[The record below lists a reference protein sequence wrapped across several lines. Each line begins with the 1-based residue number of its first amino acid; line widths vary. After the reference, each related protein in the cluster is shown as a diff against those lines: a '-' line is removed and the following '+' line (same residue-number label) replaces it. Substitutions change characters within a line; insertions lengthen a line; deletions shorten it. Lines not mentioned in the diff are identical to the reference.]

1 MSLPDQTTGCQAA
14 GGSPRRSNPSA
25 TNTAAPSAS
34 AAFPTVLCS
43 FGFMLSLAPSLR
55 FDTGLTTAHLLSA
68 TAMILRRWQNTHPPE
83 GNRLKT
89 RAQSLTRGLCGQNL
103 LTCPQQGNY

>member
-68 TAMILRRWQNTHPPE
+68 TAMILRRGKTPQPP
-83 GNRLKT
+83 
-89 RAQSLTRGLCGQNL
+89 RATPYKHHSNNS
-103 LTCPQQGNY
+103 PQTILSHT